1 MSTEQ
6 DKNDSQKGHK
16 HMWLEKIIEA
26 KKAQGLT
33 TKTMAERSR
42 MHLTERTIT
51 RILNRETKAPKIDVI
66 LDLGATVGLSAQQL
80 FAETDL
86 VPFDR
91 DELDRL
97 KNQVKELTAEID
109 LLRLNAEN
117 ELLRLKVEYQETII
131 GLLKRCSKTEPND

>member
-1 MSTEQ
+1 MSAET
-6 DKNDSQKGHK
+6 DKNVTQKGPK
-16 HMWLEKIIEA
+16 SMWLEKIIEA

-42 MHLTERTIT
+42 MHLTERTIL

-66 LDLGATVGLSAQQL
+66 LDVGATVGLTAQQL

-91 DELDRL
+91 EELDRL
-97 KNQVKELTAEID
+97 KGQVSD
-109 LLRLNAEN
+109 LSSEN
-117 ELLRLKVEYQETII
+117 ELLRLKVAHLEE
-131 GLLKRCSKTEPND
+131 LLAVHNHYNKINRPTADT

>member
-1 MSTEQ
+1 
-6 DKNDSQKGHK
+6 
-16 HMWLEKIIEA
+16 MWLEKIIEA

-33 TKTMAERSR
+33 AKTMSERSR
-42 MHLTERTIT
+42 MHLTERTII
-51 RILNRETKAPKIDVI
+51 RILNKETKAPKIDVI
-66 LDLGATVGLSAQQL
+66 LDVGATVGLNAQQL

-97 KNQVKELTAEID
+97 KNQVKELNAEI
-109 LLRLNAEN
+109 

-131 GLLKRCSKTEPND
+131 GLLKRCNETNA